1 MSLDNK
7 SVLYSA
13 YTQPIMNTSIK
24 RYILVLII
32 AITYSVTGVAQ
43 VMHISGNVYK
53 TMKSLDD
60 NKTSKKM
67 PLSVPVYV
75 FDNRQQ
81 ANKQAAMFRENKQ
94 KNMGGVV
101 NITSNAVVI
110 PDYDGH
116 FETDISANGALIVI
130 NEGEIRQVNMT
141 SALTYDIAFSGT
153 TGGILL
159 DNTTVYGK
167 RMGANIVEMKPID
180 DGPYLH
186 WDVSVSLPAWYTN
199 KHTRLIFQP
208 VVIDC
213 QTEDTI
219 QYLEPIVYEGKQ
231 YHNNQVRRKSFDY
244 DRHDSLHT
252 FLITDEMLGHD
263 AFSFKWKTTYVKP
276 DPNKS
281 YKWGSTLQ
289 LEDYTNVFFS
299 DDSKSGTCN
308 SRRPWKLLDVSM
320 AMKPITLTPQYYEQP
335 RAQLRQIPRDLRLTF
350 EVAKDELTPD
360 SMNQFNLNHLIKELK
375 SYGRTLINFTIQGTA
390 SPEGNNNFNAKLA
403 QKRADRALRLI
414 GNQLSSAGLEVKE
427 PLVYTWS
434 DVADSLEARSLK
446 DEATRMRGY
455 IGENNRKAIIAMR
468 NEVPQINEILQ
479 NLRVMHCTYTIRQNK
494 VLDPEEVLWTYYND
508 PDYREGGKS
517 VFSNGDYYNLF
528 CQIKDSAE
536 LRKLTLRAWNENK
549 VRRTMKYSPFA
560 AYLANR
566 MACYAIEADSV
577 DTEILAPFID
587 MASRLE
593 ADRQID
599 FDNAYRYR
607 VNRRELVANQAIMY
621 FKQMKLGEASHLAN
635 MLPDTPEYSDIKH
648 FTDLETLFFKANK
661 TPEEQKRA
669 GEALQYVLNSS
680 KENNAILCFE
690 LAPELG
696 KSYDEVE
703 PLVDS
708 LPDNDARKWYMK
720 GVIEANKPEASDD
733 EFMELAR
740 KFGVDVAL
748 RMTDNSNPAFLA
760 YFQHSFDLKPA
771 FKGHY
776 NCDANISDEV
786 RKKYPYDEKKASE
799 YRQKFTDLMI
809 AAGKIQPDTTTEETQ
824 TDDSSATDADTNQD
838 GNN

>member
-1 MSLDNK
+1 MNISL
-7 SVLYSA
+7 
-13 YTQPIMNTSIK
+13 K
-24 RYILVLII
+24 RYILILIVLSCHCIC
-32 AITYSVTGVAQ
+32 ALSQ
-43 VMHISGNVYK
+43 VVHISGNVYK
-53 TMKSLDD
+53 TMKSLED

-81 ANKQAAMFRENKQ
+81 ANKQAAIYREHKQ

-101 NITSNAVVI
+101 DITSNAVVI

-116 FETDISANGALIVI
+116 FETDISASGALIVI
-130 NEGEIRQVNMT
+130 NEGEIRQVNIT

-159 DNTTVYGK
+159 DNTTVIGK

-186 WDVSVSLPAWYTN
+186 WDVTVSLPSWYTN

-231 YHNNQVRRKSFDY
+231 YHNNQIRRKSFDY
-244 DRHDSLHT
+244 ARHDSLHT
-252 FLITDEMLGHD
+252 FLIQDEMLRED

-299 DDSKSGTCN
+299 DNSKSGTCN

-350 EVAKDELTPD
+350 EVAKDELTAD

-390 SPEGNNNFNAKLA
+390 SPEGNDIFNAKLA
-403 QKRADRALRLI
+403 RKRADRALRLI

-434 DVADSLEARSLK
+434 DVADSLDGRSLK
-446 DEATRMRGY
+446 AEAARMRSY
-455 IGENNRKAIIAMR
+455 IGENNRKAILAMR
-468 NEVPQINEILQ
+468 NEVPQIDEILQ

-528 CQIKDSAE
+528 SQIKDSVE

-566 MACYAIEADSV
+566 MACYAIEADST

-635 MLPDTPEYSDIKH
+635 MLPDSPEYSDIKH

-669 GEALQYVLNSS
+669 GEALQYVINSS
-680 KENNAILCFE
+680 KENNAILNFE

-720 GVIEANKPEASDD
+720 GVIDANKPEASDD
-733 EFMELAR
+733 EFMELAK

-760 YFQHSFDLKPA
+760 YFQHSFDLKPSL
-771 FKGHY
+771 KGHF

-786 RKKYPYDEKKASE
+786 RKKYPYDEKKAPE

-809 AAGKIQPDTTTEETQ
+809 AAGKIQPEATSEE
-824 TDDSSATDADTNQD
+824 SSADDPSGLDAEPNHD